1 VNEVPSLKL
10 IAALLRL
17 GKKYDFAE
25 FRKDCVCRLK
35 AEFPTTLQELDD
47 LESWTST
54 GL

>member
-17 GKKYDFAE
+17 AKKYDFAE
-25 FRKDCVCRLK
+25 FRQDCVCRLK